1 MRENHAYAFS
11 LSALALISLASMG
24 SIMLL
29 PKPDGN
35 YFMLMYAMTMLHGA
49 VELSTLKKPRTANAC
64 FAGTLPL
71 IACSF
76 ALCLASSWAWSIG
89 LTQIDL
95 PSMGFYDHTA
105 AQQRAAEE
113 KELDALF
120 ARLDAAET
128 KPRTLIV
135 DDDVNLFLAT
145 DSVADNWRDITEWS
159 GNALISS
166 ADDLAHYLT
175 ATGTEYLLVTRD
187 YAARE
192 EIRYC
197 LRPLIEQG
205 LLQEC
210 AEQSG
215 SYLLQFTPEGAA
227 PDAALLTAFAD

>member
-1 MRENHAYAFS
+1 M
-11 LSALALISLASMG
+11 
-24 SIMLL
+24 
-29 PKPDGN
+29 
-35 YFMLMYAMTMLHGA
+35 
-49 VELSTLKKPRTANAC
+49 
-64 FAGTLPL
+64 
-71 IACSF
+71 
-76 ALCLASSWAWSIG
+76 
-89 LTQIDL
+89 
-95 PSMGFYDHTA
+95 
-105 AQQRAAEE
+105 
-113 KELDALF
+113 
-120 ARLDAAET
+120 
-128 KPRTLIV
+128 
-135 DDDVNLFLAT
+135 NLFLAT